1 MIITS
6 HELQLWIDEGKPFTV
21 VDFRPK
27 VQRRESPLSGL
38 NAVIADADTI
48 PKCDG
53 AMVLVCQF
61 GIVTE
66 EIIVEKDLDD
76 TFSLLGGIQAWEAF
90 QNEKQDMSRWS
101 RQTVLSEIGLEGQKR
116 LLNAKVALVGM
127 GGLGCPIAQ

>member
-1 MIITS
+1 MIITP

-66 EIIVEKDLDD
+66 EIMIHTVYWVEFRHGKP
-76 TFSLLGGIQAWEAF
+76 F
-90 QNEKQDMSRWS
+90 KMKSR
-101 RQTVLSEIGLEGQKR
+101 I
-116 LLNAKVALVGM
+116 
-127 GGLGCPIAQ
+127 

>member
-1 MIITS
+1 MIITPQ
-6 HELQLWIDEGKPFTV
+6 ELKLWIDEGKPFIV

-48 PKCDG
+48 PMCDG
-53 AMVLVCQF
+53 EIVLVCQF

-90 QNEKQDMSRWS
+90 QNEKQDMSRYLVN
-101 RQTVLSEIGLEGQKR
+101 QLPC
-116 LLNAKVALVGM
+116 LNIIRCVDNNVS
-127 GGLGCPIAQ
+127 ITYNIQSIVIIQVFFS